1 MLQNSRLQHLLV
13 YMDSTIIE
21 RQSEPKGF
29 CEAVD
34 VSRSRL
40 DTYLSIIEGVSF
52 LIEKTQSH

>member
-13 YMDSTIIE
+13 YIYDSTIIE

-34 VSRSRL
+34 VPRSRL

-52 LIEKTQSH
+52 LIEKR